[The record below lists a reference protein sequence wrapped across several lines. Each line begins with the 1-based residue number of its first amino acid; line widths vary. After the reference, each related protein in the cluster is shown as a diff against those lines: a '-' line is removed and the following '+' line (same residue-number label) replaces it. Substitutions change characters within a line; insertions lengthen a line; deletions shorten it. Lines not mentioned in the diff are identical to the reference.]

1 LTSGTQRNIFYPVK
15 PFFWDP
21 EKNEWLKR
29 ERGLSFERAVLH
41 IEQGDLLDILEH
53 PNPQKY
59 PGQRIL
65 VVRLEDYVYL
75 VPCLELED
83 GVLLKTIF
91 PSRKLTTQYLRKR
104 NDNG

>member
-1 LTSGTQRNIFYPVK
+1 MK

-29 ERGLSFERAVLH
+29 ERGISFERVVLH

-53 PNPQKY
+53 SNPKKY

-75 VPCLELED
+75 VPCLELEN

-91 PSRKLTTQYLRKR
+91 PSRKLTKQYLWKR
-104 NDNG
+104 IDNG

>member
-1 LTSGTQRNIFYPVK
+1 MK
-15 PFFWDP
+15 PFLWDF

-29 ERGLSFERAVLH
+29 ERGVSFEQVVLH

-65 VVRLEDYVYL
+65 IVRLEVYVYL
-75 VPCLELED
+75 VPCLEMED
-83 GVLLKTIF
+83 GVVLKTII
-91 PSRKLTTQYLRKR
+91 PSRKLTKQYSRKR
-104 NDNG
+104 SDNG

>member
-1 LTSGTQRNIFYPVK
+1 MK
-15 PFFWDP
+15 PFFWEP

-29 ERGLSFERAVLH
+29 ERGISFERAVLH

-83 GVLLKTIF
+83 GVLLNTIF

>member
-1 LTSGTQRNIFYPVK
+1 MVETRTRDFLWAV
-15 PFFWDP
+15 
-21 EKNEWLKR
+21 
-29 ERGLSFERAVLH
+29 VLH

-75 VPCLELED
+75 VPCLEMKDSVALT
-83 GVLLKTIF
+83 TII
-91 PSRKLTTQYLRKR
+91 PSRKLTKQYARKR
-104 NDNG
+104 SGSG

>member
-1 LTSGTQRNIFYPVK
+1 MKLFL
-15 PFFWDP
+15 WDP

-29 ERGLSFERAVLH
+29 ERGISFEQVVLH

-65 VVRLEDYVYL
+65 IVRLEEYVYL
-75 VPCLELED
+75 VPCLEMED
-83 GVLLKTIF
+83 GVVLKTII
-91 PSRKLTTQYLRKR
+91 PSRKLTKQYSQKR
-104 NDNG
+104 SDNG

>member
-1 LTSGTQRNIFYPVK
+1 MK

-29 ERGLSFERAVLH
+29 ERGISFEQVVLH

-53 PNPQKY
+53 PNSQKY

-75 VPCLELED
+75 VPCLEMKD
-83 GVLLKTIF
+83 SVVLRTII
-91 PSRKLTTQYLRKR
+91 PSRKLTKQYARKR
-104 NDNG
+104 SGNG

>member
-1 LTSGTQRNIFYPVK
+1 MK
-15 PFFWDP
+15 PFFWDS

-29 ERGLSFERAVLH
+29 ERGISFERVVLH
-41 IEQGDLLDILEH
+41 IDRGDLLDILEH

-59 PGQRIL
+59 PEQRIL

-75 VPCLELED
+75 VPCLDLED

-91 PSRKLTTQYLRKR
+91 PSRKLTAQYLRKR
-104 NDNG
+104 NDDG

>member
-1 LTSGTQRNIFYPVK
+1 MK
-15 PFFWDP
+15 PFLWDP

-29 ERGLSFERAVLH
+29 GRGISFEQVVLH

-65 VVRLEDYVYL
+65 IVRLEEYVYL
-75 VPCLELED
+75 VPCLEMED
-83 GVLLKTIF
+83 GVVLKTII
-91 PSRKLTTQYLRKR
+91 PSRKLTKQYSRKR
-104 NDNG
+104 SDNG

>member
-1 LTSGTQRNIFYPVK
+1 VK
-15 PFFWDP
+15 PFFWEP

-29 ERGLSFERAVLH
+29 ERGISFERAVLH

-83 GVLLKTIF
+83 GVLLNTIF

>member
-1 LTSGTQRNIFYPVK
+1 MK
-15 PFFWDP
+15 PFLWYP

-29 ERGLSFERAVLH
+29 ERGISFDQVVLH

-65 VVRLEDYVYL
+65 IVRLEEYVYL
-75 VPCLELED
+75 VPCLEMED
-83 GVLLKTIF
+83 GVVLKTII
-91 PSRKLTTQYLRKR
+91 PSRKLTKQYSRKR
-104 NDNG
+104 SDNG

>member
-1 LTSGTQRNIFYPVK
+1 MK
-15 PFFWDP
+15 PFLWDF

-29 ERGLSFERAVLH
+29 ERGVSFDQVVLH

-65 VVRLEDYVYL
+65 IVRLEEYVYL
-75 VPCLELED
+75 VPCLEMED
-83 GVLLKTIF
+83 GVALKTII
-91 PSRKLTTQYLRKR
+91 PSRKLTKQYSRKR
-104 NDNG
+104 SENG

>member
-1 LTSGTQRNIFYPVK
+1 VK

-29 ERGLSFERAVLH
+29 ERGISFERVVLH

-53 PNPQKY
+53 PNPKKY
-59 PGQRIL
+59 PRQRIL
-65 VVRLEDYVYL
+65 VVRLEEYVYL
-75 VPCLELED
+75 VPCVELED

-104 NDNG
+104 NNNG